1 MGLAASQVRFLN
13 LTARKN
19 NLEFEG
25 QQINQQRTT
34 LANQSANYYNQMLTM
49 SVPVP
54 PSTASYQTI
63 QYNMSLNNAINAFKL
78 PETTTNVSI
87 AQITGSQNN
96 ATIVYT
102 STFVDQYALVRQ
114 QNLVGVTVSGGNIYK
129 GSTTSED
136 KKLVQLSDS
145 NLPSEL
151 TDAVPSIVENMQ
163 KVNPGATADNTY
175 VLKSGSNNAPVYTY
189 YYFPSTPADGTT
201 AEYKQAELTK
211 YAQNSVSGVRIAR
224 DANNRVIGFEIPQF
238 DGYGNEIEPLS
249 VAVEAV
255 TVQDTA
261 AYEEAYNQYTYET
274 YLYQQQL
281 EEINAQTSIIQAQDK
296 KLELRLKQLD
306 TEQSAISTELESLDS
321 LIGKNVENSFKVFA

>member
-54 PSTASYQTI
+54 PSTASYQTV

-87 AQITGSQNN
+87 AQITGSQSN

-102 STFVDQYALVRQ
+102 NTYVDNYAIVKQ
-114 QNLVGVTVSGGNIYK
+114 NNLVGVKFDNGNYYKGETVSETNKLTKLDDLPITHELYDAISTIEDNMKKSNSTATSANI
-129 GSTTSED
+129 
-136 KKLVQLSDS
+136 
-145 NLPSEL
+145 
-151 TDAVPSIVENMQ
+151 
-163 KVNPGATADNTY
+163 Y
-175 VLKSGSNNAPVYTY
+175 VLKSGSDSNPVYTY
-189 YYFPSTPADGTT
+189 YYLPTNDITETS
-201 AEYKQAELTK
+201 EYKQAELTK

-238 DGYGNEIEPLS
+238 DEYGNEIEPLN